1 MTDEPA
7 RRMLLVH
14 AHPDDETLGNGATMA
29 KYAAEG
35 AGVTL
40 ITCTRGEEGL
50 VLVPG
55 LEHLAAHREDR
66 LGAHRETE
74 LAAAM
79 AALGVRDHRFLDTV
93 RLPGEGDRADGQ
105 PAAHYRDSGM
115 AWDAEHRAVAAPE
128 TGPSAFARVE
138 VDEAAARLAAVLRE
152 VRPHVV
158 VTYEPGGGYGHPDHV
173 QAHRVAMRAIEL
185 AATDGPGG
193 PAWAVPKVYWN
204 VLPEGLV
211 RAALRER
218 AGTDAAPR
226 GWSADGPLPPMVVPD
241 DQVTTMID
249 AGDLVG
255 RKRAALEAHATQVAL
270 DGDTVL
276 VGDGARQPVVGV
288 EFYRLV
294 AGTPGEPRGAD
305 GREDDL
311 FAGVA

>member
-1 MTDEPA
+1 MSGMTDEPA

-40 ITCTRGEEGL
+40 VTCTRGEEGL
-50 VLVPG
+50 VLVPE
-55 LEHLAAHREDR
+55 LEHLAAHRDDR

-93 RLPGEGDRADGQ
+93 RLPEDDGYRGR
-105 PAAHYRDSGM
+105 HYRDSGM
-115 AWDAEHRAVAAPE
+115 AWDADHRAVAAPD
-128 TGPSAFARVE
+128 TGPDAFARVE
-138 VDEAAARLAAVLRE
+138 VDEAAARLAAVVRE

-173 QAHRVAMRAIEL
+173 QAHRVAMRGIEL
-185 AATDGPGG
+185 AAADGPGG
-193 PAWAVPKVYWN
+193 PAWTVRKVYWN

-211 RAALRER
+211 RAALREL
-218 AGTDAAPR
+218 ASSEAAPR
-226 GWSADGPLPPMVVPD
+226 GWSPDGPLPPMVVPD
-241 DQVTTMID
+241 GDVTTAID
-249 AGDLVG
+249 ASDFVE

-270 DGDTVL
+270 EGDTVL

-294 AGTPGEPRGAD
+294 TGTPAGPRDGD
-305 GREDDL
+305 GREMDL
-311 FAGVA
+311 FAGVT